1 LGSDRLNNS
10 GSTYVAWNWNAGG
23 SNATNTDGTI
33 TSTVRANPTAGF
45 SIVSYTGTGSAA
57 TVGHG
62 LGATPAMIIA
72 KSRTSAVGWPSWTII
87 GLGGTDKVITLNTT
101 GAVQTIS
108 GYWGAQ

>member
-1 LGSDRLNNS
+1 MAVPLLHLIQTVLLRVLTRLNDS
-10 GSTYVAWNWNAGG
+10 GGTYVAWNWNAGG

-62 LGATPAMIIA
+62 LGAAPAMIIT
-72 KSRTSAVGWPSWTII
+72 KSRNNAVAWACLPSLDLR
-87 GLGGTDKVITLNTT
+87 LG
-101 GAVQTIS
+101 
-108 GYWGAQ
+108 